1 MARQATNSNTTPR
14 DLGDGLVLRRATV
27 DDTEQ
32 LAELV
37 GNHGGD
43 LDESR
48 PSVAI
53 WTRDLMG
60 GNLPGFSPG
69 DFTVVEDTRTGC
81 VVSTLNLISQTWSYE
96 GIEFGAGRV
105 DAVVTDRDYRRR
117 GLSRAQM
124 DLIHR
129 WSAERGEKVLGI
141 TGIPWYYLQFG
152 YELALD
158 LMGGRRGHAGDVP
171 RLADGETEPYRF
183 RPATEADLPLLTA
196 LYTEGM
202 RRYAVSCVR
211 DEEMFRYDLNA
222 PVDRGSSWNVTI
234 VIETAPGHAV
244 GMLRQG
250 QVLRDGVMTAG
261 IYELQ
266 HGTPWLAVAPS
277 VIRHLHATGEAY
289 AKRDGVEYSGGF
301 ALSLGVDHPAYGAM
315 ADLLPVVETYS
326 TGWPVNAWYIRVPDL
341 PDFLRHIAPVL
352 ERRLKETIGAAHTG
366 ELVLGLVHGGLRMRL
381 EGGRITS
388 VESRTPTQNDLSATE
403 ATVDGLFPGLIFL
416 QLLFG
421 FRSVEEIEFAYPDC
435 IVTSNEARALLGA
448 LFPKRHSMVY
458 AIQ

>member
-1 MARQATNSNTTPR
+1 MTKQPVNSNTTLR
-14 DLGDGLVLRRATV
+14 DLGDGLILRRATV
-27 DDTEQ
+27 DDTDQ
-32 LAELV
+32 LAELIS
-37 GNHGGD
+37 NNGGD
-43 LDESR
+43 LHESR
-48 PSVAI
+48 PSVAT
-53 WTRDLMG
+53 WTRDLMA

-69 DFTVVEDTRTGC
+69 DFTVVQDTRTGR

-96 GIEFGAGRV
+96 GIAFGVGRV
-105 DAVVTDRDYRRR
+105 DAVVTDRNYRRR

-124 DLIHR
+124 DLIHG

-141 TGIPWYYLQFG
+141 TGIPWYYRQFG

-158 LMGGRRGHAGDVP
+158 LSGGRRGHTDDVP
-171 RLADGETEPYRF
+171 RLADGETDPYRF
-183 RPATEADLPLLTA
+183 RPATEADLPLIAA
-196 LYTEGM
+196 LYTGGM
-202 RRYAVSCVR
+202 KRYAVSCVR

-222 PVDRGSSWNVTI
+222 PVDKESPWNVTI
-234 VIETAPGHAV
+234 VIETAAGHPV

-250 QVLRDGVMTAG
+250 QVLRHGVMTAG
-261 IYELQ
+261 IYELKR
-266 HGTPWLAVAPS
+266 GTRWRAVAPS
-277 VIRHLHATGEAY
+277 VIRHLHATGEVY
-289 AKRDGVEYSGGF
+289 AKRDGVEYSGVF
-301 ALSLGVDHPAYGAM
+301 ALSLGVDHPAYGAV
-315 ADLLPVVETYS
+315 ADLLPVVETYT

-366 ELVLGLVHGGLRMRL
+366 DLVLGFVHGGLRMRI

-388 VESRTPTQNDLSATE
+388 VESRTPTQDDLSDTE

-421 FRSVEEIEFAYPDC
+421 FRSVEEIEYAYPDC
-435 IVTSNEARALLGA
+435 IVTSNEARTLLGA